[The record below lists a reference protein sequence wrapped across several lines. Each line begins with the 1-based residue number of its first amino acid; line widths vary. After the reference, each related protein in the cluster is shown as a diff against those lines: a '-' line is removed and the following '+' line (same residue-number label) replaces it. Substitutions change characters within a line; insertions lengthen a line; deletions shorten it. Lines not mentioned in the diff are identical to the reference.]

1 MPYLVASMIAI
12 VSAMVILF
20 SRYEADDSLIKSEIE
35 KMKNMYSLVDSYVNV
50 YIQSGGNLLDI
61 NFQELNDSGILPANS
76 TVTTGTTDKESK
88 MTFISSN
95 VDWQMIST
103 ENSSYKLLI
112 DMTKNSSLMSKAVFS
127 ESFTGKE
134 FCEKLLFGDFDTLQN
149 SYNTTSEDFENSSGS
164 KTDGKYLCIIYK

>member
-76 TVTTGTTDKESK
+76 TVTGAAKESK

-164 KTDGKYLCIIYK
+164 KSDGKYVCTIYK